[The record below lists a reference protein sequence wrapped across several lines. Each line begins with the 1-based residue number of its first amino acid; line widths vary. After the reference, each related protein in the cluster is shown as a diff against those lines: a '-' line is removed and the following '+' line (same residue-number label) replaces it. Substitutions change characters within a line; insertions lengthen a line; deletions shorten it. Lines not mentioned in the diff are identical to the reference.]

1 MELDE
6 LSKDTQLKIMIL
18 PLQNILEANSTVMGH
33 MTPCT
38 PESMHDY
45 RWASS
50 YTGPVEIF
58 LNSMLTTKSD
68 KALSRSFKI
77 ITVHLFLDIHG

>member
-6 LSKDTQLKIMIL
+6 LSNDTQLKIMIL
-18 PLQNILEANSTVMGH
+18 PLQNILEANSIVVGH

-38 PESMHDY
+38 PASMHDY

-50 YTGPVEIF
+50 YTDPVEIF
-58 LNSMLTTKSD
+58 LKSMLTTKND
-68 KALSRSFKI
+68 KALSRSFEI
-77 ITVHLFLDIHG
+77 ITVHLFLDMHG